1 MLRQRL
7 TDDGVAALAE
17 VLADEGAEIVKLVST
32 TFDQRLGEECGKLRT
47 EMNEMR
53 AEMREF
59 KTEMR
64 SEMQTL
70 RSELRTD
77 FRVAIA
83 DTRADLL
90 KWSFVFWIGQVAAVV
105 GLASLIS

>member
-1 MLRQRL
+1 VLRQRL

-17 VLADEGAEIVKLVST
+17 VLADERAEIVTFVST
-32 TFDQRLGEECGKLRT
+32 TFDQRLVEECGKLR
-47 EMNEMR
+47 
-53 AEMREF
+53 AEMRDF
-59 KTEMR
+59 KTEIR
-64 SEMQTL
+64 SDMQTL
-70 RSELRTD
+70 RAELRTD

-105 GLASLIS
+105 GLASLMS